1 VTKLHRFVSG
11 AACALLVAAGASAQ
25 LNGAYAIDSSQPTG
39 PGTYNTFQEA
49 ANDLVLQGVSG
60 PVLFFAIPQAAPY
73 AGFSI
78 VSPIAGAS
86 ATNTIEFNGSGG
98 SVAMAGVAAG
108 FTQVIHLGSNAV
120 ATVTGLAYVTIDGFD
135 ITVPATGAGISI
147 GGSSNMTVRN
157 CIVHGANTGAGI
169 SIVNSTNCL
178 VENNQVYNVAATP
191 GLPGSATYA
200 GGISVY
206 YMVGAAATNNVITR
220 NRVFDCA
227 AQGIFVGSSG
237 STTAPGAVTVTN
249 NMVWNCVAGGTY
261 PGGIAIRRSA
271 GAIIAHNSVYMTG
284 TANPGI
290 HKMGSAADPNPAAI
304 VNNIVKHDGTGACI
318 KLETATTN
326 APLALDN
333 NLYDPAATAFVGA
346 QATVTYATLAAWQ
359 ANALV
364 AGFELSSI
372 QNGAGFLAPNDLH
385 ISAASPAFDAGSAVG
400 GVAFDLDGD
409 PRPLGAAADIGAD
422 EAPATGLFA
431 NFSANVT
438 SGPAPLTV
446 SFTDQSFSSS
456 GVTGWAW
463 DFQNDG
469 IVDSNAQFPAP
480 HVYTCPGTYSV
491 SLTVTD
497 GVNAPSNKTRVA
509 YITVGEFVFDLATT
523 GGGVGDL
530 VITPVPTTCGA
541 AAGTLIGYTF
551 LSFTP
556 ATPVG
561 QGPWFG
567 ITPDAA
573 FFLFLTLPLAPGN
586 PTAFV
591 PTPGLYPDGGAFA
604 LPAGTFSAFVGQS
617 MDAVMVFLSA
627 TGSLLHY
634 TNADRV
640 TF

>member
-1 VTKLHRFVSG
+1 MTNLPRFVRG

-25 LNGAYAIDSSQPTG
+25 LNGVYAIDSSVPTG

-49 ANDLVLQGVSG
+49 ANDLVALGVSG
-60 PVLFFAIPQAAPY
+60 PVVFFAVPQVTPY

-78 VSPIAGAS
+78 VAPIPGAS
-86 ATNTIEFNGSGG
+86 ATNTVEFNGSGG
-98 SVAMAGVAAG
+98 VVAMAGVAAT

-135 ITVPATGAGISI
+135 ITAPAAGAGVSI
-147 GGSSNMTVRN
+147 GGASNMTVRN

-191 GLPGSATYA
+191 GSPGSVTYA

-237 STTAPGAVTVTN
+237 NTTAPGAVTVTN
-249 NMVWNCVAGGTY
+249 NMVWNCVGGGTY
-261 PGGIAIRRSA
+261 PGAIAIRRSLN
-271 GAIIAHNSVYMTG
+271 AIIAHNSVYMTSG
-284 TANPGI
+284 ANPGI
-290 HKMGSAADPNPAAI
+290 NNMGAAADPVTGVIA
-304 VNNIVKHDGTGACI
+304 NNIVKHDGTGACI
-318 KLETATTN
+318 RMEATTTLI
-326 APLALDN
+326 PTTMDN
-333 NLYDPAATAFVGA
+333 NLYDTAGNVGA
-346 QATVTYATLAAWQ
+346 VGAVFYPTLAAWQ
-359 ANALV
+359 ALPSL
-364 AGFELSSI
+364 AGKELASI
-372 QNGAGFLAPNDLH
+372 QAAAGFLAANDLH
-385 ISAASPAFDAGSAVG
+385 ITAASPAFDTGSAAG
-400 GVAFDLDGD
+400 GVANDLDGD
-409 PRPLGAAADIGAD
+409 PRPLGAANDIGAD
-422 EAPATGLFA
+422 EAPAAGLFA
-431 NFSANVT
+431 NFAANVVA
-438 SGPAPLTV
+438 GPAPLSV
-446 SFTDQSFSSS
+446 SFTDQTFTSAA
-456 GVTGWAW
+456 GVTSWAW

-469 IVDSNAQFPAP
+469 IVDSTAQNPSF
-480 HVYTCPGTYSV
+480 VYACPGTYTV

-497 GVNAPSNKTRVA
+497 GVNPTSNKTRVN
-509 YITVGEFVFDLATT
+509 YITASQFVFDLATT

-530 VITPVPTTCGA
+530 VITPVPTTCGS

-556 ATPVG
+556 AAPVG

-573 FFLFLTLPLAPGN
+573 FFLFITLPLAPGN

-591 PTPGLYPDGGAFA
+591 PTPGLYPDAGAFA